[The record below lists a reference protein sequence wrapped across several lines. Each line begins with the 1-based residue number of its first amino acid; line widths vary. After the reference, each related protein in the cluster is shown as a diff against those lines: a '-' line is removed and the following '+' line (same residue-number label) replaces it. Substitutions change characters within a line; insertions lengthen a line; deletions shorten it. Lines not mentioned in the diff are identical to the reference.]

1 MLLLSLSNP
10 RAITSELC
18 SMLPWVTA
26 TPRGRL
32 VEPDVYCRKATVS
45 RAAAGF
51 LHLSAS
57 AEEIASLAIISGN
70 MPPIAS
76 FQAVLKTGTMSAVVI
91 MVLHWASLSNSQIF
105 GRDCFNRP
113 RWAGYVVTAIAP
125 A

>member
-45 RAAAGF
+45 RTAPGF

-57 AEEIASLAIISGN
+57 ADEIVSLAITRGDVS
-70 MPPIAS
+70 PIAS
-76 FQAVLKTGTMSAVVI
+76 FHAALKSGAMSAVVI
-91 MVLHWASLSNSQIF
+91 MVLHWASLSNSQIL
-105 GRDCFNRP
+105 GSDCFNRP
-113 RWAGYVVTAIAP
+113 RCAGYVVTAMAP

>member
-10 RAITSELC
+10 RAITSELW

-45 RAAAGF
+45 RAPDGF
-51 LHLSAS
+51 FHLSAS
-57 AEEIASLAIISGN
+57 MDEIASLAITSGA

-76 FQAVLKTGTMSAVVI
+76 FHAVLKSGAMSAVVKI
-91 MVLHWASLSNSQIF
+91 VLHWATLSNSQIL
-105 GRDCFNRP
+105 GNDCFSRP
-113 RWAGYVVTAIAP
+113 RCAGYVVTAIAP

>member
-10 RAITSELC
+10 RAITSELW

-26 TPRGRL
+26 TPRGLL
-32 VEPDVYCRKATVS
+32 VEPDVYCRNATVS

-57 AEEIASLAIISGN
+57 ADEIASLAITSGDT
-70 MPPIAS
+70 PPIVS
-76 FQAVLKTGTMSAVVI
+76 FHAVLKSGAMSAVVK
-91 MVLHWASLSNSQIF
+91 MVLHCASLSNSQIL
-105 GRDCFNRP
+105 GSDCFNRP
-113 RWAGYVVTAIAP
+113 RCAGYVVTAIAP

>member
-10 RAITSELC
+10 RTITSELW
-18 SMLPWVTA
+18 SMLLCVTA

-57 AEEIASLAIISGN
+57 AEEIASLAITN
-70 MPPIAS
+70 CDMTPTAS
-76 FQAVLKTGTMSAVVI
+76 FHAVLKSGAMSAVVI

-105 GRDCFNRP
+105 GRDCLNRP
-113 RWAGYVVTAIAP
+113 R
-125 A
+125 